1 MGIIDRLK
9 EIFPKTITGRQG
21 PDVIQIDIPT
31 EIYVKE
37 LAIYTATSLIAN
49 AISQSEIK
57 VYKSGKSVQDEDYY
71 SLNIKPNKNESASQF
86 WHKVV
91 EKLLRSEDGVLCFI
105 SGRELFCADDFTLAE
120 KRPFLGNVYSGI
132 VVDDLTLNRKFTASQ
147 VFLFKLENIHARK
160 LINGMHND
168 YGKIISTAMRSY
180 QDTNDTKY
188 VLKVHG
194 LQAGDEKFRKEWE
207 DILKQPLTDYVNG
220 KARIYVEYDGKELV
234 KMKSE
239 GSQKSADD
247 LTKLI
252 EQTFK
257 VVGEAFKI
265 PQSLMLGNITNMND
279 IVKSFLTFGV
289 DPYADMIG
297 KVLTGQYGMEEWLE
311 GNYYKVD
318 TSTVNHVDIFDM
330 ADKIDKLIS
339 SSFACIDEVREK
351 AGLDRL
357 NEEWSSR
364 HLLTKNY
371 EFIDKQNLQGGEKG
385 EQSEDDDAV

>member
-49 AISQSEIK
+49 AISQSEIE

-147 VFLFKLENIHARK
+147 VFLFKLENIQARK

-220 KARIYVEYDGKELV
+220 KASHD
-234 KMKSE
+234 
-239 GSQKSADD
+239 
-247 LTKLI
+247 
-252 EQTFK
+252 
-257 VVGEAFKI
+257 
-265 PQSLMLGNITNMND
+265 
-279 IVKSFLTFGV
+279 
-289 DPYADMIG
+289 
-297 KVLTGQYGMEEWLE
+297 
-311 GNYYKVD
+311 
-318 TSTVNHVDIFDM
+318 
-330 ADKIDKLIS
+330 
-339 SSFACIDEVREK
+339 
-351 AGLDRL
+351 
-357 NEEWSSR
+357 
-364 HLLTKNY
+364 
-371 EFIDKQNLQGGEKG
+371 
-385 EQSEDDDAV
+385 

>member
-21 PDVIQIDIPT
+21 PDVIRIDIPT

-147 VFLFKLENIHARK
+147 EWDASQLDFAIEKNYHPVNHLICLGSGDLKDRHVIHLFTDENGGIQPYSFHDNPYQDADYILDKRNQILK
-160 LINGMHND
+160 EQEEVVEVYD
-168 YGKIISTAMRSY
+168 YGNA
-180 QDTNDTKY
+180 QDTVNY
-188 VLKVHG
+188 VLLTSKPQNWQNVYTNFFI
-194 LQAGDEKFRKEWE
+194 AKDDKFEQLTKTVEQTYE
-207 DILKQPLTDYVNG
+207 VLASQPSDWGKRYASYFKKNGSDYANV
-220 KARIYVEYDGKELV
+220 DGVVQESYV
-234 KMKSE
+234 KMSK
-239 GSQKSADD
+239 KPADWD
-247 LTKLI
+247 
-252 EQTFK
+252 
-257 VVGEAFKI
+257 
-265 PQSLMLGNITNMND
+265 
-279 IVKSFLTFGV
+279 
-289 DPYADMIG
+289 
-297 KVLTGQYGMEEWLE
+297 
-311 GNYYKVD
+311 
-318 TSTVNHVDIFDM
+318 
-330 ADKIDKLIS
+330 
-339 SSFACIDEVREK
+339 
-351 AGLDRL
+351 
-357 NEEWSSR
+357 
-364 HLLTKNY
+364 KNY
-371 EFIDKQNLQGGEKG
+371 AKFYI
-385 EQSEDDDAV
+385 